1 MLRAVGAGAFLIV
14 VAAACGGGDISQ
26 AEYVEELNSI
36 VDRAASQYEELVS
49 SPQGAVL
56 VAEGEQLTDFSPQDL
71 SAALAEVRAIEIEV
85 EEATSAIEPPEEL
98 TDLHTFFFDLDG
110 AFIISQEALAARAG
124 IVTDW
129 EELSA
134 SAEMADYRAA
144 LAADKQA
151 CTRTQAELKRGGA
164 NGRVRHRCLARR
176 RPERGHRGGAR
187 VLRLSRV
194 PGGRI
199 PVPAPYHRSLV
210 PADIDPQR
218 QTGHAGQSLA
228 R

>member
-1 MLRAVGAGAFLIV
+1 VLRAVGAGAFLIV

-49 SPQGAVL
+49 SPQGVVL

-98 TDLHTFFFDLDG
+98 TDLHTFFFDFDG

-151 CTRTQAELKRGGA
+151 CTRTQAELNA
-164 NGRVRHRCLARR
+164 A
-176 RPERGHRGGAR
+176 A
-187 VLRLSRV
+187 
-194 PGGRI
+194 
-199 PVPAPYHRSLV
+199 
-210 PADIDPQR
+210 
-218 QTGHAGQSLA
+218 QTGGFAIDAWLA
-228 R
+228 ADLKEVIEAVLGCYGYPEYPEDVYRYPPPTTVP